1 MAVLS
6 KEIYSP
12 QNFLETLTGEGY
24 IIGDYPI
31 ETIYEILI
39 QKNIVDATDN
49 TVWDYS
55 LDEIDE
61 IVTNNIT
68 VILVDVSGFNED
80 DEWVKEY
87 RWFKIP
93 ASYCDNFKK
102 D

>member
-12 QNFLETLTGEGY
+12 QNFLEALTDEGY

-39 QKNIVDATDN
+39 QKGVIDISDDTI
-49 TVWDYS
+49 WDYS
-55 LDEIDE
+55 LDEINE
-61 IVTNNIT
+61 IVANDLA
-68 VILVDVSGFNED
+68 VVLVDVSGFNEND
-80 DEWVKEY
+80 KWVQEY

-93 ASYCDNFKK
+93 TSYYDNFKR

>member
-1 MAVLS
+1 MTALS

-12 QNFLETLTGEGY
+12 QNFLEALTGEGY

-39 QKNIVDATDN
+39 QKGIVDTADN
-49 TVWDYS
+49 TIWDYS

-61 IVTNNIT
+61 IVTNNIA
-68 VILVDVSGFNED
+68 VVLVDVSGFNEY
-80 DEWVKEY
+80 DEWVKEC

-93 ASYCDNFKK
+93 DSYCDNFKK